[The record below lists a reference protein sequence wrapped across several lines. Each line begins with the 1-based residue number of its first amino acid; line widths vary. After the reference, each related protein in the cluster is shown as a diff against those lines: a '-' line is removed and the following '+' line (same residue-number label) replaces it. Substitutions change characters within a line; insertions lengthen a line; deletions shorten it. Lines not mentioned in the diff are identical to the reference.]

1 VKRFERYLRRII
13 PAVPVFSRM
22 PVVRVLDFVD
32 WLTGI
37 PFKEARGLP
46 PNRYRIRI
54 GVGNRLLFNQFAF
67 SYQGV
72 DFWLYVFA
80 HGMADLSSNIVD
92 IGCGCGRYAIPL
104 SRFALGQE
112 TFRGRYLGIDV
123 DQEMVDWCGK
133 HFPSERFAFDHADIQ
148 NTVYNPAGSLAPK
161 DYSIPVEDSSQDLV
175 FSNSVFTHLLEDG
188 LQHYLAQAYRI
199 LRPGGWMV
207 GSVFC
212 LESMAASL
220 GGRWTFRH
228 RIGKAM
234 VETVEYPEAAVAYE
248 EAHLKQLCDALGFQE
263 MTMVWGP
270 QQSLLQCRK

>member
-1 VKRFERYLRRII
+1 MI

-54 GVGNRLLFNQFAF
+54 GVGNRVLFNQFAY

-80 HGMADLSSNIVD
+80 NGMADLSSNIVD
-92 IGCGCGRYAIPL
+92 IGCGCGRYAMPL

-112 TFRGRYLGIDV
+112 TFRGKYLGIDV
-123 DQEMVDWCGK
+123 DREMIAWCRK
-133 HFPSERFAFDHADIQ
+133 HFRPERFRFDHADIQ
-148 NTVYNPAGSLAPK
+148 NTVYNPAGRLGPK

-188 LQHYLAQAYRI
+188 LRHYLAEAYRI
-199 LRPGGWMV
+199 LRSGGWMV

-212 LESMAASL
+212 LENMAGSL
-220 GGRWTFRH
+220 GGRWTFVH
-228 RIGKAM
+228 QVGNAK
-234 VETVEYPEAAVAYE
+234 VETVEYPEAAVAYQD
-248 EAHLKQLCDALGFQE
+248 AYLKQLCEAAGFRE
-263 MTMVWGP
+263 ITMVRGAE
-270 QQSLLQCRK
+270 QSLLQCRK